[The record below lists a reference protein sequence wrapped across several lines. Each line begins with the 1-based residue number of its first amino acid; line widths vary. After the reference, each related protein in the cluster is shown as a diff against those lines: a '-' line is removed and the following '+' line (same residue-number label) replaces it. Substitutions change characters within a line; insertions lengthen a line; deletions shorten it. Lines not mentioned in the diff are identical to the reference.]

1 MPLPYGRAR
10 PAFGVSPL
18 AQAEI
23 CLGGVVYGGGQI
35 LTHPWGGGE
44 VAGWKMMPKFV

>member
-23 CLGGVVYGGGQI
+23 CLGGVV
-35 LTHPWGGGE
+35 WGGG
-44 VAGWKMMPKFV
+44 ADPNTPLGGRGGGWLEDDA